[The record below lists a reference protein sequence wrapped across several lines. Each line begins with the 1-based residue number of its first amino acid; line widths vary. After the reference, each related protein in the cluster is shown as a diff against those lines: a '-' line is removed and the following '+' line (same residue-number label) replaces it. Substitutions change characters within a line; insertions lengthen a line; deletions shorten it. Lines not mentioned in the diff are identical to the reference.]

1 MIQLHNQKLHSYITD
16 INSNHKSV
24 TNADALVAQIRD
36 GILDGAIRPGDFLGS
51 ERDISENFK
60 VSRNTA
66 REALR
71 SLSAMGAVEIKV
83 GVKGGATIAEGDV
96 NAIGETLAIQHC
108 LSEIPEDEVLEIQSV
123 LEGLAAE
130 RAAEHATAEDIE
142 NLETLLQE
150 ATQLINDAV
159 AFSNSSLNFH
169 TAIAKAAHSQA
180 LHMQLNSLRYVI
192 WPPHNTIPQ
201 PKVAKNII
209 KSHRALL
216 TLIKDQNAEGARE
229 FMRDHIEHIRNQH
242 QKIREKGYME
252 DAICC

>member
-1 MIQLHNQKLHSYITD
+1 MIQLYNHKFRSYVTD
-16 INSNHKSV
+16 INSNHRPV
-24 TNADALVAQIRD
+24 TNADALVGQIRD

-83 GVKGGATIAEGDV
+83 GVKGGATIIEGDV

-108 LSEIPEDEVLEIQSV
+108 LSQIPEDEVLEIQSV

-130 RAAEHATAEDIE
+130 RAAQHATEEDIDT
-142 NLETLLQE
+142 LEMLLQE
-150 ATQLINDAV
+150 ASQLINDTV
-159 AFSNSSLNFH
+159 AFSNSSLKFH
-169 TAIAKAAHSQA
+169 TAIAKAAHSRA
-180 LHMQLNSLRYVI
+180 LDMQLNSLRYVI

-201 PKVAKNII
+201 PKVARNVI

-216 TLIKDQNAEGARE
+216 KLIKDRNAEGARA

-242 QKIREKGYME
+242 RKIRAKGNME